1 MNDLIVDRTE
11 LGFVPDAVEVLG
23 VVGAD
28 LNSTL
33 ILETIRVREV
43 TQTPLLEVII
53 QFRPSSHWGI
63 NE

>member
-23 VVGAD
+23 AVGAD

-43 TQTPLLEVII
+43 TQTPLLEVTI
-53 QFRPSSHWGI
+53 QSRPSSHWGI